1 MHLDDGMDLVAL
13 MFWLIVGLMSTVFCF
28 GVVAKN
34 MKPYTLPDKSAI
46 TAISDNTPDPYQ
58 WYVRDYLLMLMV
70 ADEFCPEPK
79 AIDIQFGNGAQ
90 DTLIEINDEFLKNM
104 EGRLQRYYIRYLNTR
119 VDQPISSYEYYYE
132 GEGEKGRW
140 RFHTEY

>member
-1 MHLDDGMDLVAL
+1 MHLDDGMDLVSL

-79 AIDIQFGNGAQ
+79 AIDIQFGKVTHVNGPRNSSTNAS
-90 DTLIEINDEFLKNM
+90 TTPINLPN
-104 EGRLQRYYIRYLNTR
+104 IS
-119 VDQPISSYEYYYE
+119 PILTHPIH
-132 GEGEKGRW
+132 R
-140 RFHTEY
+140 